1 MGVSK
6 EKIMSQP
13 TDEQQKELQEQ
24 SVAEEQSTEQP
35 TTEPQ
40 MSQDKPSTENQHP
53 LPISQRSKWLM
64 SLFTSL
70 IAIAAVGIAAWL
82 GVSIGRSSE
91 RAYFED
97 LMERQACND
106 GTTNIDMEEYAREL
120 AALEQYMAGEDKMLQ
135 TIAAVRN
142 YYVDPV
148 KIDTIYEKAIPALLA
163 ELDPHSEYLPASMFS
178 SVNESL
184 EGEFDGIGI
193 VFNASTDTITV
204 LSVIPQG
211 PSAKAGVRPG
221 DRIVK
226 IDGRNV
232 AGQKIPQD
240 SMVRLMRGPRGS
252 HVKLSVKRA
261 SLDHLV
267 EMNVTRDAIELHSI
281 ETSFM
286 LDDKAK
292 IGYVRLSQF
301 ARTSHDEMR
310 KALTELKSEGMRG
323 VIIDLR
329 GNGGGFLDQAIL
341 IANEFLPADRLIVYT
356 EDRFNQQIK
365 EYSRGNGSFTDIE
378 LAILVD
384 ETSASSS
391 EILAGAIQDNDRGVI
406 IGRRTFGK
414 GLVQSQ
420 IPFTDGSAIRLT
432 VARYYTPSGRSIQRP
447 YTNGDEL
454 AYHMDIIDRYN
465 RNELFSADSIHFD
478 ESQKFKTRGG
488 RTVYGGGG
496 IMPDIFTPLDTM
508 GMSDYYNRV
517 WNTNVLYRYTMEY
530 TDRHRSEMDNITTLK
545 ALDSLLASSDLV
557 ADFVAYAERNG
568 VETDEEGLRISRDV
582 IEAQLRA
589 YIGRNAMDDE
599 AGFYYNIYAI
609 DNTLQR
615 AVKELR
621 KSINKR

>member
-1 MGVSK
+1 
-6 EKIMSQP
+6 MS
-13 TDEQQKELQEQ
+13 E
-24 SVAEEQSTEQP
+24 
-35 TTEPQ
+35 
-40 MSQDKPSTENQHP
+40 PSTEERQQP
-53 LPISQRSKWLM
+53 ETGEKQILEEQQPSIEQRSKRIAL
-64 SLFTSL
+64 LFTSL
-70 IAIAAVGIAAWL
+70 VAVVVIGIVLWI
-82 GVSIGRSSE
+82 GVTIGRSAE
-91 RAYFED
+91 
-97 LMERQACND
+97 QAHFKEIIAKQANND
-106 GTTNIDMEEYAREL
+106 GTTNIDMEEYAREM
-120 AALEQYMAGEDKMLQ
+120 AALERYMAGDDKLLQ
-135 TIAAVRN
+135 TIAVVRN

-148 KIDTIYEKAIPALLA
+148 KLDTIYEKAIPALLS
-163 ELDPHSEYLPASMFS
+163 ELDPHSEYIPAKMFS
-178 SVNESL
+178 TVNESL

-211 PSAKAGVRPG
+211 PSAEAGVRPG

-267 EMNVTRDAIELHSI
+267 DIDVTRAAIELHSI

-286 LDDKAK
+286 LDEKSK

-301 ARTSHDEMR
+301 ARTSHDEMH
-310 KALTELKSEGMRG
+310 KALTELKAAGMRG

-356 EDRFNQQIK
+356 EDRFGQQVK
-365 EYSRGNGSFTDIE
+365 EYSRGNGGFTDIE
-378 LAILVD
+378 IAVLVD

-391 EILAGAIQDNDRGVI
+391 EILSGAIQDNDRGVI

-420 IPFTDGSAIRLT
+420 IPFEDGSAIRLT

-447 YTNGDEL
+447 YTNGDEM

-478 ESQKFKTRGG
+478 KSQKFKTRGG

-496 IMPDIFTPLDTM
+496 IMPDIFIPLDTT
-508 GMSDYYNRV
+508 GMSNYYNRV
-517 WNTNVLYRYTMEY
+517 WDTNVLYRYTMEY
-530 TDRHRSEMDNITTLK
+530 TDRHRSEMDDITTLK
-545 ALDSLLASSDLV
+545 ELDALLDSSDLV

-568 VETDEEGLRISRDV
+568 VETDKEGLAASRDV

-609 DNTLQR
+609 DKTLQR
-615 AVKELR
+615 AVKELHT
-621 KSINKR
+621 KLKKKR